1 MKASAGP
8 VRVLLISDSYPPVLG
23 GSEIEAQRVSAAM
36 IRRGHQVQVLCAG
49 GPPMPDVRDW
59 VDPMG
64 VPVSILTRRSRGVQK
79 DRIFACEIAWALW
92 SRRNSYDVVYFL
104 MQGLHLAAGLPV
116 ARFLGKPMTVKI
128 AGSNVIP
135 QMRRH
140 RAGRWELDWMQKWQ
154 VPVMILNDGMVEEGL
169 ADGFRREQLVWMP
182 NPVDIDEFRPAHAGE
197 AASWRK
203 SHGIPVEKP
212 VAIYVGRMSREK
224 GLRELLR
231 GFAQAVRVAPEA
243 LLLMVGD
250 GAMRPELEAL
260 AQELGLSP
268 EQIRFVG
275 RVDAKEIP
283 FWLRASDVFALTSP
297 SEGFACALLEGMSVG
312 LSSVVSA
319 IPANLQLVDEGV
331 HGLTAAFDDEQ
342 TIGSAFVQLFRDP
355 QLRERM
361 GSAARQRVVE
371 NYSTD
376 RVVERYEALFAR
388 MMSATPQSGQFSAA
402 SRSI

>member
-182 NPVDIDEFRPAHAGE
+182 NPVDID
-197 AASWRK
+197 
-203 SHGIPVEKP
+203 
-212 VAIYVGRMSREK
+212 
-224 GLRELLR
+224 
-231 GFAQAVRVAPEA
+231 
-243 LLLMVGD
+243 
-250 GAMRPELEAL
+250 
-260 AQELGLSP
+260 
-268 EQIRFVG
+268 
-275 RVDAKEIP
+275 
-283 FWLRASDVFALTSP
+283 
-297 SEGFACALLEGMSVG
+297 
-312 LSSVVSA
+312 
-319 IPANLQLVDEGV
+319 
-331 HGLTAAFDDEQ
+331 
-342 TIGSAFVQLFRDP
+342 
-355 QLRERM
+355 
-361 GSAARQRVVE
+361 
-371 NYSTD
+371 
-376 RVVERYEALFAR
+376 
-388 MMSATPQSGQFSAA
+388 
-402 SRSI
+402 